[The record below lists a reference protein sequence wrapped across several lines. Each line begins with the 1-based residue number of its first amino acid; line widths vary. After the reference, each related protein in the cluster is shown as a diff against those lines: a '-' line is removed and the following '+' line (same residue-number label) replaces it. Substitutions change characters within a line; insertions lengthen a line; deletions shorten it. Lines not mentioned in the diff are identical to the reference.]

1 MKKILVM
8 LAAAAM
14 LMTAC
19 TPDNRIG
26 GGTQNGGSGM
36 TDTAGTPGNTPA
48 DGGTAPDQHGTGTT
62 EGADSADGGGE
73 GTGSLRR
80 DLRRDARRSMDA
92 DLPSDTLGDR
102 DGDGFIENTVMDG
115 LDGEAG
121 SRAYRRVRSVESA
134 EDARN
139 FLGSGLLTAASL
151 PGMAEVRILEDE
163 ERERLA
169 DKAGITDA
177 DGVRDVVVAQAAGDD
192 EDFSVVMLRTD
203 GSHTI
208 ALSREL
214 GRRVDAAKLH
224 ACPAGERTVSV
235 TLDDDVVILSGDR
248 AEVTAAL
255 QALVKAADGVYGYV
269 GSARIVETA

>member
-1 MKKILVM
+1 M
-8 LAAAAM
+8 
-14 LMTAC
+14 
-19 TPDNRIG
+19 
-26 GGTQNGGSGM
+26 
-36 TDTAGTPGNTPA
+36 
-48 DGGTAPDQHGTGTT
+48 DG
-62 EGADSADGGGE
+62 
-73 GTGSLRR
+73 
-80 DLRRDARRSMDA
+80 

-115 LDGEAG
+115 PDGEAG

-163 ERERLA
+163 ERDRLA